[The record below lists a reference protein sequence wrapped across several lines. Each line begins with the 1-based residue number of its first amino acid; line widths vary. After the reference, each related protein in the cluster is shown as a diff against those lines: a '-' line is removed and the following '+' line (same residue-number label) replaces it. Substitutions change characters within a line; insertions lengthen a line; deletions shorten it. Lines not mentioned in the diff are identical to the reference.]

1 VPALIRSGGLRP
13 MLIPEARAMPRRYHF
28 ADAFWFRRPLKALVV
43 VVFVFACLS
52 LYPALTNGTSQDHER
67 ALFGL
72 TVLGGFVISAVLIW
86 VAMDDSYVEIE
97 DGHLSIRFEAFFRME
112 IALADIVRIA
122 PIDPRPRWRYR
133 FGLST
138 NFEDRIACS
147 HGGQMIEIELASP
160 APARIWPRSIAVR
173 RLWLAVREYEAFLA
187 DLRSA
192 APRAFAADSP
202 RLAA

>member
-1 VPALIRSGGLRP
+1 
-13 MLIPEARAMPRRYHF
+13 MPKRYHF
-28 ADAFWFRRPLKALVV
+28 ADAYWFRRPLKALVI

-52 LYPALTNGTSQDHER
+52 LYPALTGGSSQDHER

-86 VAMDDSYVEIE
+86 VAMDDSYIDLDHERLTV
-97 DGHLSIRFEAFFRME
+97 RFEAFFNTE
-112 IALADIVRIA
+112 IAVTDIVRVT

-138 NFEDRIACS
+138 NFEDRVACS
-147 HGGQMIEIELASP
+147 HGGRFLEIELASP
-160 APARIWPRSIAVR
+160 CPTRLWPRQIAVR
-173 RLWLAVREYEAFLA
+173 RLWLAVREHEAFLRDVRRFA
-187 DLRSA
+187 PHARTDA
-192 APRAFAADSP
+192 AGSDVPD

>member
-1 VPALIRSGGLRP
+1 
-13 MLIPEARAMPRRYHF
+13 MPRRYHF

-52 LYPALTNGTSQDHER
+52 LYPALTSGTSQDHER

-72 TVLGGFVISAVLIW
+72 TVLGGFVVSAVLIW
-86 VAMDDSYVEIE
+86 VAMDDSYVEI
-97 DGHLSIRFEAFFRME
+97 DSGRIFVRFEAFFRME
-112 IALADIVRIA
+112 VALGDIVSIQS
-122 PIDPRPRWRYR
+122 IDPRPGWRYR

-147 HGGQMIEIELASP
+147 HGGRMIEVELASP
-160 APARIWPRSIAVR
+160 EVARVWPRHIAVR
-173 RLWLAVREYEAFLA
+173 RLWLAVREYDSFLD
-187 DLRSA
+187 DLRRTV
-192 APRAFAADSP
+192 PGAFAADSR